1 MKKILAT
8 ICCAGALI
16 FTSCESFLTE
26 VSKSSLT
33 PENSFTTATDWN
45 KALTSSYAMLQL
57 VFVDKYTITL
67 NEFGTDEVQPFDL
80 SWAAYTELMNYTFN
94 ASHEF
99 LRCHYIWSY
108 DGIKRCNTIIDMPET
123 APVSGN
129 DRKLMIAQAKFL
141 RSIFYFDLV
150 ASYGGVPMWT
160 SASVDKSQIH
170 KPRETADKV
179 YELIV
184 NDMAEAAEALP
195 EKWDAQADKGRAT
208 KYAAYALLGRFY
220 LQWGKSQEALDA
232 LNKVIGK
239 YSLYGSYAEI
249 FDPANKNQ
257 EVENIFEVQF
267 SHSGKWGL
275 EGSIQ
280 SSYWRPRGGGGPTA
294 GAFGW
299 GGFGPTQYLYDSYD
313 SSDKRRTAFFATEYK
328 GIKQTPPCIMK
339 YRDPN
344 YGNEIEDDD
353 LNYIM
358 MRYPDVLLMKSEALN
373 NLGDN
378 SNDKYEC
385 LNIVRRRAGIK
396 EITAA
401 DGLTKEQFA
410 DVILEE
416 RLHELCCEHH
426 RRFDLVRFGKL
437 AEQVGKAYGVVLK
450 DTHNLYPIPQQAI
463 DNNDAMSDADQN
475 PGY

>member
-1 MKKILAT
+1 
-8 ICCAGALI
+8 
-16 FTSCESFLTE
+16 
-26 VSKSSLT
+26 
-33 PENSFTTATDWN
+33 
-45 KALTSSYAMLQL
+45 
-57 VFVDKYTITL
+57 
-67 NEFGTDEVQPFDL
+67 
-80 SWAAYTELMNYTFN
+80 
-94 ASHEF
+94 
-99 LRCHYIWSY
+99 
-108 DGIKRCNTIIDMPET
+108 
-123 APVSGN
+123 
-129 DRKLMIAQAKFL
+129 
-141 RSIFYFDLV
+141 
-150 ASYGGVPMWT
+150 
-160 SASVDKSQIH
+160 
-170 KPRETADKV
+170 
-179 YELIV
+179 
-184 NDMAEAAEALP
+184 
-195 EKWDAQADKGRAT
+195 
-208 KYAAYALLGRFY
+208 
-220 LQWGKSQEALDA
+220 
-232 LNKVIGK
+232 
-239 YSLYGSYAEI
+239 
-249 FDPANKNQ
+249 
-257 EVENIFEVQF
+257 
-267 SHSGKWGL
+267 
-275 EGSIQ
+275 
-280 SSYWRPRGGGGPTA
+280 
-294 GAFGW
+294 
-299 GGFGPTQYLYDSYD
+299 
-313 SSDKRRTAFFATEYK
+313 
-328 GIKQTPPCIMK
+328 MK
-339 YRDPN
+339 YRDPD

>member
-1 MKKILAT
+1 MKKIIAI

-80 SWAAYTELMNYTFN
+80 GWAAYTELMNYTFN

-123 APVSGN
+123 APVSGS

-184 NDMAEAAEALP
+184 NDMSEAAEALP

-280 SSYWRPRGGGGPTA
+280 SSYR
-294 GAFGW
+294 
-299 GGFGPTQYLYDSYD
+299 S
-313 SSDKRRTAFFATEYK
+313 
-328 GIKQTPPCIMK
+328 
-339 YRDPN
+339 
-344 YGNEIEDDD
+344 
-353 LNYIM
+353 
-358 MRYPDVLLMKSEALN
+358 
-373 NLGDN
+373 
-378 SNDKYEC
+378 
-385 LNIVRRRAGIK
+385 
-396 EITAA
+396 
-401 DGLTKEQFA
+401 
-410 DVILEE
+410 EE
-416 RLHELCCEHH
+416 R
-426 RRFDLVRFGKL
+426 R
-437 AEQVGKAYGVVLK
+437 
-450 DTHNLYPIPQQAI
+450 
-463 DNNDAMSDADQN
+463 
-475 PGY
+475 